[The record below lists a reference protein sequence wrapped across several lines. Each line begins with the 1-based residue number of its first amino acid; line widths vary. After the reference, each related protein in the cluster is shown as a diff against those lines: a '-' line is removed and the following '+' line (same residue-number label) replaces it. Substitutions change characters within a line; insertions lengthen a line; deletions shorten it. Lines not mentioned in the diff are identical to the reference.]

1 MAFKFAPAP
10 GQAGSAAGGAGPLPG
25 PESRGLS
32 TVSTVESRPGVSTR
46 RKFKFSDIGAGT
58 RTRRFYL
65 VREKGHHPPAAVWY
79 EIAVKLSLHVRIDKE
94 K

>member
-1 MAFKFAPAP
+1 MAFKFAPAL

-25 PESRGLS
+25 PLD
-32 TVSTVESRPGVSTR
+32 SRPGVSPSEVQVFR
-46 RKFKFSDIGAGT
+46 R
-58 RTRRFYL
+58 YL
-65 VREKGHHPPAAVWY
+65 VREKGHQAITSPAAVWY